1 MQYLFHQATF
11 HHQMTTLAWMHR
23 SNQPCPV
30 RGVFYFKDI
39 TMFKHH
45 LTAYLILKTI
55 ICSLGYTYSL
65 TIGEPSSVLLTVTL
79 LSAVFIPLMAWME
92 AKQ

>member
-1 MQYLFHQATF
+1 
-11 HHQMTTLAWMHR
+11 
-23 SNQPCPV
+23 
-30 RGVFYFKDI
+30 
-39 TMFKHH
+39 MFKFH
-45 LTAYLILKTI
+45 LTAYLILTTI